1 MKVLVIGSG
10 GREHALVWKLAS
22 SPLVTGLY
30 ALPGNPGM
38 EPLAD
43 LVPGRVTDAAAIER
57 FAREQKVGLVVVGP
71 EDPLAEGLV
80 DRLTSAGIKAF
91 GPTRQAAQIEADK
104 WFAKELMRQQAVPT
118 AEARSFTDA
127 DEAIHLIKANKPD
140 LIFLDIAMP
149 VKNGFELLKELEGI
163 SFEVIFVT
171 AHNQFMVEAFH
182 FSAIDYL
189 LKPVED
195 NLLMDAVNRA
205 KKRIA
210 EKSGTK
216 NIETFLH
223 NIGQR
228 QSPQKMRLCIPSLK
242 GFQVIELDDILYA
255 ESSGN
260 YTNLYFANNKM
271 VCTSKPMHEYEKLLE
286 DAGFVRIHKSILV
299 NLLHVKEYLRGEG
312 GSVILSNGQEVEVAR
327 RKKDLLI
334 AKMKEYYKF

>member
-1 MKVLVIGSG
+1 MQKLLQINCPEISVIGS
-10 GREHALVWKLAS
+10 
-22 SPLVTGLY
+22 Y
-30 ALPGNPGM
+30 
-38 EPLAD
+38 
-43 LVPGRVTDAAAIER
+43 
-57 FAREQKVGLVVVGP
+57 
-71 EDPLAEGLV
+71 
-80 DRLTSAGIKAF
+80 
-91 GPTRQAAQIEADK
+91 
-104 WFAKELMRQQAVPT
+104 
-118 AEARSFTDA
+118 TDA
-127 DEAIHLIKANKPD
+127 DEAIQMTRVINPD

-149 VKNGFELLKELEGI
+149 IKNGFELLKELKGS

-171 AHNQFMVEAFH
+171 AHNQFMIEAFH

-195 NLLMDAVNRA
+195 NLLIDAVERA

-210 EKSGTK
+210 EKVDNK

-223 NIGQR
+223 NLKQK
-228 QSPQKMRLCIPSLK
+228 QTPQKMRLCIPSLK
-242 GFQVIELDDILYA
+242 GFLVIELDDILYA

-260 YTNLYFANNKM
+260 YTNLYFTNQKM
-271 VCTSKPMHEYEKLLE
+271 VCTSKPMHEYETLLE

-312 GSVILSNGQEVEVAR
+312 GSVILSNGREVEVAR

>member
-1 MKVLVIGSG
+1 MTSLKTIIIDDEPRGITSMQRLLQINCPDVSLIG
-10 GREHALVWKLAS
+10 
-22 SPLVTGLY
+22 
-30 ALPGNPGM
+30 
-38 EPLAD
+38 
-43 LVPGRVTDAAAIER
+43 
-57 FAREQKVGLVVVGP
+57 
-71 EDPLAEGLV
+71 
-80 DRLTSAGIKAF
+80 
-91 GPTRQAAQIEADK
+91 
-104 WFAKELMRQQAVPT
+104 
-118 AEARSFTDA
+118 SFTDA
-127 DEAIHLIKANKPD
+127 DEAIRMIKSMEPD

-149 VKNGFELLKELEGI
+149 VKNGFDLLKELKGFH
-163 SFEVIFVT
+163 FEVIFVT
-171 AHNQFMVEAFH
+171 AHNQFMIEAFH

-195 NLLMDAVNRA
+195 NLLVDAVERA
-205 KKRIA
+205 KNRIT
-210 EKSGTK
+210 EKSGSK
-216 NIETFLH
+216 NVETFLH
-223 NIGQR
+223 NLKQK

-260 YTNLYFANNKM
+260 YTNLYFANKQM

-312 GSVILSNGQEVEVAR
+312 GSVILSNGHEVEVAR

>member
-1 MKVLVIGSG
+1 MINAILIDDEIDGLDDLKESIIKYCPDISIIGTYQDPAKG
-10 GREHALVWKLAS
+10 LAS
-22 SPLVTGLY
+22 
-30 ALPGNPGM
+30 
-38 EPLAD
+38 
-43 LVPGRVTDAAAIER
+43 I
-57 FAREQKVGLVVVGP
+57 
-71 EDPLAEGLV
+71 
-80 DRLTSAGIKAF
+80 
-91 GPTRQAAQIEADK
+91 
-104 WFAKELMRQQAVPT
+104 QQ
-118 AEARSFTDA
+118 
-127 DEAIHLIKANKPD
+127 HKPD
-140 LIFLDIAMP
+140 LVFLDVQMP
-149 VKNGFELLKELEGI
+149 GMSGFDILQKLSPV
-163 SFEVIFVT
+163 SFQVIFVS
-171 AHNQFMVEAFH
+171 AYDRYAIKAIK
-182 FSAIDYL
+182 FSALDYL

>member
-1 MKVLVIGSG
+1 MTTLKAILIDDEPRGINSMQKLLQINCPDVNVIGSC
-10 GREHALVWKLAS
+10 
-22 SPLVTGLY
+22 T
-30 ALPGNPGM
+30 N
-38 EPLAD
+38 
-43 LVPGRVTDAAAIER
+43 
-57 FAREQKVGLVVVGP
+57 
-71 EDPLAEGLV
+71 
-80 DRLTSAGIKAF
+80 
-91 GPTRQAAQIEADK
+91 
-104 WFAKELMRQQAVPT
+104 
-118 AEARSFTDA
+118 A
-127 DEAIHLIKANKPD
+127 DEAIEMIRNHEPD

-149 VKNGFELLKELEGI
+149 VKNGFDLLKELKGFP
-163 SFEVIFVT
+163 FEVIFVT
-171 AHNQFMVEAFH
+171 AHNQFMIEAFH

-195 NLLMDAVNRA
+195 NLLVDAVSRA
-205 KKRIA
+205 KERIV
-210 EKSGTK
+210 EKSGSK
-216 NIETFLH
+216 NVETFLH
-223 NIGQR
+223 NIRQK

-260 YTNLYFANNKM
+260 YTNLYFLNKPM

-312 GSVILSNGQEVEVAR
+312 GSVILSNGHEVEVAR